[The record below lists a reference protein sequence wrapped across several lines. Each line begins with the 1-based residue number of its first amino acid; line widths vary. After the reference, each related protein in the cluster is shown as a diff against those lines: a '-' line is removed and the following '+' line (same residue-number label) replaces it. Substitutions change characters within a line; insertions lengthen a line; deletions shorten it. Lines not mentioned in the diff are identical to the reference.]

1 MAWRNLWRNKR
12 RTLITV
18 ASILVAVSLATTMR
32 ALQKGAYAD
41 VVNNAVRY
49 STGYIQIHA
58 NGYWKSPSIN
68 NSFASGDNFWH
79 VIRSE
84 RSISLAVP
92 RLESYAL
99 ISSGSRTKGIEVI
112 GTQPSVENNMT
123 ALADKIAQGA
133 YIYDDDTGILIGSGL
148 AEYLHTGIGD
158 TVVLLGQGYHGS
170 TAAGQYRVKGIFH
183 FPIENINNSL
193 VYLPLPVA
201 QSLFH
206 VADRLT
212 SVSVMLRNPDNIDA
226 VTLALRNGLG
236 AAWEVMRWPAMNKT
250 LIQEIASDNASG
262 LLMLAILYVVIA
274 FGVFGTILMMTAERR
289 KEFAVMVAL
298 GMKKAYLTGM
308 LCLETILI
316 GGLGVLSGCITA
328 FPLLLYFFFHPIHI
342 GGAAAEFYQ
351 EFGFEPVIKVSLEPS
366 IFFYQ
371 GLVVFIIAIVSAAYP
386 LWYAGRFQVAESLK

>member
-1 MAWRNLWRNKR
+1 
-12 RTLITV
+12 
-18 ASILVAVSLATTMR
+18 
-32 ALQKGAYAD
+32 
-41 VVNNAVRY
+41 
-49 STGYIQIHA
+49 
-58 NGYWKSPSIN
+58 
-68 NSFASGDNFWH
+68 
-79 VIRSE
+79 
-84 RSISLAVP
+84 
-92 RLESYAL
+92 
-99 ISSGSRTKGIEVI
+99 